1 VIAAYRREWIAVVL
15 LAASVMA
22 SLSFA
27 SGASARATRNDA
39 QPVARITTA
48 CGRLFAK
55 DYFNGAD
62 VRIVAVRRA
71 TCATARRV
79 LGYYYSS
86 GAPCGGSGC
95 TLTTP
100 SGWSCDTNSGDVQQ
114 RSGVITVCVKG
125 RASVQSER
133 VAGR

>member
-1 VIAAYRREWIAVVL
+1 MMAAYRRERIAVVA
-15 LAASVMA
+15 LAASVMVA
-22 SLSFA
+22 LSFD
-27 SGASARATRNDA
+27 SGASAWATGNDA
-39 QPVARITTA
+39 QPVARTATA
-48 CGRLFAK
+48 CGRLVAK
-55 DYFNGAD
+55 NYFNGAD

-79 LGYYYSS
+79 LGYYYNS

-95 TLTTP
+95 VLTTP

-133 VAGR
+133 AAGR